1 MFESELN
8 MTLTEKKNIW
18 APFHLGTNPYHSE
31 MPVPKLLSH
40 FIFDVVH

>member
-1 MFESELN
+1 MFEYELN
-8 MTLTEKKNIW
+8 MPEKKNIC

>member
-8 MTLTEKKNIW
+8 MMLTEKKIGVS
-18 APFHLGTNPYHSE
+18 FHLGTNPSNSE
-31 MPVPKLLSH
+31 MPVPKILSH

>member
-8 MTLTEKKNIW
+8 MMLTEKKKIGVS
-18 APFHLGTNPYHSE
+18 FHLGTNPSHSE
-31 MPVPKLLSH
+31 MPVPKILSH